1 MTRSIIHQPDSR
13 LDLVLE
19 RIVDIPRELVWSAW
33 TNARAPQEMVH
44 ACAMDNGRLRNR
56 SSPRRYLPHGDAL
69 AGGTGVSERRLLP

>member
-1 MTRSIIHQPDSR
+1 MTRSIIHQPDPK

-19 RIVDIPRELVWSAW
+19 RIVDVPRELVWMAW
-33 TNARAPQEMVH
+33 TTPEH
-44 ACAMDNGRLRNR
+44 LKKWFTCAMDNGRLRNR